1 MSRFTAAQMVQARK
15 KGTKPAQANA
25 APATG
30 KVVVVK
36 VPAGGRVNIRH
47 IDNGVVAEVTDS
59 KWNRVGEHFAADASS
74 INLE

>member
-1 MSRFTAAQMVQARK
+1 MSRFTVAQMSQARK
-15 KGTKPAQANA
+15 KGTKPALANA
-25 APATG
+25 APAAG
-30 KVVVVK
+30 KVAVK
-36 VPAGGRVNIRH
+36 VPAGGRVNIRR

>member
-1 MSRFTAAQMVQARK
+1 MSRFTAAQMAQARK

-25 APATG
+25 APAAG
-30 KVVVVK
+30 KVAVK
-36 VPAGGRVNIRH
+36 VPAGGRVNIRR

>member
-1 MSRFTAAQMVQARK
+1 MSRFTAAQMSQARK
-15 KGTKPAQANA
+15 KGSKPAA
-25 APATG
+25 APTG
-30 KVVVVK
+30 KVAVK
-36 VPAGGRVNIRH
+36 VPVGGRVNIRR

>member
-1 MSRFTAAQMVQARK
+1 MSRFTAAQMSQARK
-15 KGTKPAQANA
+15 KGSKPAA
-25 APATG
+25 AASTG
-30 KVVVVK
+30 KVAVK
-36 VPAGGRVNIRH
+36 VPAGGRVSIRR

>member
-1 MSRFTAAQMVQARK
+1 MSRFTAAQMSQARK
-15 KGTKPAQANA
+15 KGSKPATT
-25 APATG
+25 PTG
-30 KVVVVK
+30 KVGVR
-36 VPAGGRVNIRH
+36 VPVGGRVNIRH

>member
-1 MSRFTAAQMVQARK
+1 MSRFTAAQMSQARK
-15 KGTKPAQANA
+15 KGSKPAAAAA
-25 APATG
+25 APTG
-30 KVVVVK
+30 KVAVK
-36 VPAGGRVNIRH
+36 VPVGGRVNIRR

>member
-30 KVVVVK
+30 KVAVK
-36 VPAGGRVNIRH
+36 VPAGGRVNIRR

>member
-1 MSRFTAAQMVQARK
+1 MSRFTAAQMAQARK

-30 KVVVVK
+30 KVAVK
-36 VPAGGRVNIRH
+36 VPAGGRVHIRR

>member
-1 MSRFTAAQMVQARK
+1 MSRFTAAQMAQARK

-25 APATG
+25 APVTG
-30 KVVVVK
+30 KVAVK
-36 VPAGGRVNIRH
+36 VPAGGRVNIRR